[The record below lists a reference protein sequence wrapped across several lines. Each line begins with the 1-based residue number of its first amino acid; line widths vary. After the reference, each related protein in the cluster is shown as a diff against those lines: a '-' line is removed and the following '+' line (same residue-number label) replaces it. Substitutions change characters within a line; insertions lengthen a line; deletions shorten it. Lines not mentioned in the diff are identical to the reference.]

1 MFPGCSISF
10 PWWCW
15 KGTWAVVAA
24 FAHLNAQPAAMEEA
38 MTQQPEVES
47 DTPQEEER
55 WRVLSQLEEWIETP
69 MVVLSF
75 IWLSLVVVELVWTTS
90 GVFELLGTLIWIVF
104 IAEFILRFVLAP
116 RKLRFLRRN
125 PITIIALVA
134 PAFRF
139 LRALRLFRLAR
150 GLRLVRIVGTANR
163 GLNAMRRSFGR
174 RGLGYV
180 FVTTGL
186 ITVLGAAGMLA
197 FEPETQVEGGF
208 TGYGDALWWT
218 AMLILTM
225 GSDFWPQTAEGR
237 VLALLL
243 SLYAFGVF
251 GYITAT
257 FATFFIGQEAEAE
270 DGEVAGAAELA
281 ALRREISLLRVELQ
295 GGGR

>member
-1 MFPGCSISF
+1 
-10 PWWCW
+10 
-15 KGTWAVVAA
+15 
-24 FAHLNAQPAAMEEA
+24 MEEA
-38 MTQQPEVES
+38 MTQQPELEP

-139 LRALRLFRLAR
+139 LRALRFFRLAR

-197 FEPETQVEGGF
+197 FEPETQVADGF

-225 GSDFWPQTAEGR
+225 GSDFWPQTPEGR

-295 GGGR
+295 GDGR